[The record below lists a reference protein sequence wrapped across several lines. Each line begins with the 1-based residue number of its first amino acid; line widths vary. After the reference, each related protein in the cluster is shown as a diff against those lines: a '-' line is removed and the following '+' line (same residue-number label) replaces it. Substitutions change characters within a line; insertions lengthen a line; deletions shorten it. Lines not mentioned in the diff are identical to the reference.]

1 MGQSQDK
8 QFYKILFGIAIP
20 ISLQSLITSVVNL
33 VDVFMISSLDTASI
47 GGVSMANK
55 VFFLLNLFLFGTS
68 SGAAILAS
76 QYWGKKDVINIRKVL
91 GITLILGM
99 IAAAIMSLGAI
110 IIPEWIIK
118 VMAPDEI
125 GMITQGSKYLRI
137 IGFSYIFTAITFSY
151 SFILRSMHHAK
162 LPMII
167 TSIAIIINVF
177 FNWVLIFGKLGAP
190 ALGVSGAAIATVIAR
205 LFEMICIIF
214 FVYRYDLPVACK
226 LSQLF
231 RFSKPFFNHYIK
243 TVGFVILN
251 EVIWS
256 LGVVGYSFVYGRM
269 GEVVTASMAIT
280 QPIEQLAFVIFFG
293 LCNACGVMLGNELGA
308 NNLEMAKHYAKKFM
322 GLVFFISIITSLVI
336 GFSSTIIAQIFNV
349 EPLVRQNITN
359 CLIVFSFYVPFKVL
373 NMLIIVGILRSGGDT
388 VASMLID
395 LFGVWLI
402 GIPMA
407 VFGGLYLKLDIHFV
421 YGMILFEEFA
431 KLILCLFRYR
441 TGKWVK
447 NIVMDTPL

>member
-1 MGQSQDK
+1 
-8 QFYKILFGIAIP
+8 
-20 ISLQSLITSVVNL
+20 
-33 VDVFMISSLDTASI
+33 
-47 GGVSMANK
+47 
-55 VFFLLNLFLFGTS
+55 
-68 SGAAILAS
+68 
-76 QYWGKKDVINIRKVL
+76 
-91 GITLILGM
+91 
-99 IAAAIMSLGAI
+99 
-110 IIPEWIIK
+110 
-118 VMAPDEI
+118 
-125 GMITQGSKYLRI
+125 
-137 IGFSYIFTAITFSY
+137 
-151 SFILRSMHHAK
+151 
-162 LPMII
+162 
-167 TSIAIIINVF
+167 
-177 FNWVLIFGKLGAP
+177 
-190 ALGVSGAAIATVIAR
+190 
-205 LFEMICIIF
+205 
-214 FVYRYDLPVACK
+214 
-226 LSQLF
+226 
-231 RFSKPFFNHYIK
+231 
-243 TVGFVILN
+243 
-251 EVIWS
+251 
-256 LGVVGYSFVYGRM
+256 
-269 GEVVTASMAIT
+269 
-280 QPIEQLAFVIFFG
+280 
-293 LCNACGVMLGNELGA
+293 
-308 NNLEMAKHYAKKFM
+308 MAKHYAKKFM